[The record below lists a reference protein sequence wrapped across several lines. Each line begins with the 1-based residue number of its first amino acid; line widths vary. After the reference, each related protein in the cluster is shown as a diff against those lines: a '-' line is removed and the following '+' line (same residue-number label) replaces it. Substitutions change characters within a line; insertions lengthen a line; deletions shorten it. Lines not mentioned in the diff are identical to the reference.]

1 MLSLA
6 GVWLFPAAYTLIGL
20 NADFGRIISFA
31 VLTLACFL
39 NYRGPLLQ
47 KILLIILPYIF
58 GVGLDTAAL
67 YGTGLLLGIS
77 VEALVW
83 RKTTYALV
91 VTGEKMIFLLLA
103 WTVHYIR
110 NRKKAEIL
118 RSKWLF
124 LSLLFPVVSFT
135 VLLMLY
141 YEFRQQSELPMGL
154 VVINVLLMVSNIAII
169 YLIRL
174 MEKSTAEA
182 KKLALLHQQMEIQTG
197 SILALEQ
204 NYRAQRKA
212 THEFHNQLQTL
223 QSLIDSGSFG
233 QAQEYIAQLQ
243 GTHTTRIFSV
253 SSHHPIVDAVLNH
266 KYQLANEKGIDV
278 SVQVND
284 LSGVSLDTNHI
295 VVLLSNL
302 LDNAIEAC
310 LRHDGQRIIQ
320 CSILA
325 SDSLYL
331 SFRNTSEPVEI
342 RNNRIPTTKEPPQD
356 HGYGLDHIDHILN
369 LLHGEFIRS
378 YSDGWFEFA
387 AEIPLNQ

>member
-1 MLSLA
+1 MFWSLMDLIGFHYYWSGFLTAKTKRKTYLLSLA
-6 GVWLFPAAYTLIGL
+6 GLWLFPAAYTLIGL

-31 VLTLACFL
+31 VLTLVCFL

-141 YEFRQQSELPMGL
+141 YEFRQQSELSMGL

-174 MEKSTAEA
+174 MEKTRPGITCSAADDENLRKTFA
-182 KKLALLHQQMEIQTG
+182 
-197 SILALEQ
+197 SQ
-204 NYRAQRKA
+204 NA
-212 THEFHNQLQTL
+212 
-223 QSLIDSGSFG
+223 
-233 QAQEYIAQLQ
+233 
-243 GTHTTRIFSV
+243 
-253 SSHHPIVDAVLNH
+253 
-266 KYQLANEKGIDV
+266 
-278 SVQVND
+278 
-284 LSGVSLDTNHI
+284 
-295 VVLLSNL
+295 
-302 LDNAIEAC
+302 
-310 LRHDGQRIIQ
+310 
-320 CSILA
+320 
-325 SDSLYL
+325 
-331 SFRNTSEPVEI
+331 
-342 RNNRIPTTKEPPQD
+342 
-356 HGYGLDHIDHILN
+356 
-369 LLHGEFIRS
+369 
-378 YSDGWFEFA
+378 
-387 AEIPLNQ
+387 